1 MIEEN
6 RLCTQYLSNQIAF
19 KIIEEES
26 DLDKSG
32 KVENSIG
39 ARNSEAISNLYINEE
54 SNWSDNDLNEF
65 QLEMFFNNQI
75 PTTILDQKSVLEKEN
90 KKNLLGQVF
99 TPHILARFMVSLFKP
114 DLKPGHKILDPCIG
128 PNTFLS
134 YLDDIDPSMEITGVE
149 LDKSLITEITKAF
162 YSKPNRKLTLDNFFN
177 ISLTEKFDIIV
188 QNPPYVRQELMMN
201 GENSKSI
208 ALNSLPPLLKTIP
221 AKSNLYV
228 YFLMKSI
235 FHLNDNGRLI
245 AVIYDSWLYS
255 DFGKVLKEAFVSF
268 GSIEGIYHFKKNA
281 FPDAEV
287 GATVIDFKRIVNP
300 KAKSKLIKFYSL
312 KTIDEV
318 SSYGSKIKLPCK
330 QIPVQEFFTYR
341 FNEETV
347 IDFKNGL
354 FKPIEKISSQPLQR
368 GVSSIANKFFIQK
381 EKIFEE
387 SIPFV
392 KDVTSITSFNVKN
405 ELFYLLSLNGHISEK
420 TQKHLENAKKAILAE
435 GEKFK
440 ALKEQIEHNPNWYK
454 VQLKKP
460 GNLLFNYY
468 LRKNIDFLLNEELY
482 YSSDNFYI
490 LNVDK
495 RLLANFAILNSSF
508 TRISVLLHSRNQ
520 GNGLRKIQLYEFK
533 DIPVIDTNKLS
544 NETIAQLE
552 IAAEK
557 LKSIGRFSEG
567 KEAMIN
573 EIDEILIKEYNL
585 QSKIQITTTQL
596 YNNIQNIFSIN

>member
-1 MIEEN
+1 MIATTTKDN
-6 RLCTQYLSNQIAF
+6 DSRLI
-19 KIIEEES
+19 
-26 DLDKSG
+26 D
-32 KVENSIG
+32 
-39 ARNSEAISNLYINEE
+39 
-54 SNWSDNDLNEF
+54 WSDNILNDQ
-65 QLEMFFNNQI
+65 QLELFFLNKELELEKTNS
-75 PTTILDQKSVLEKEN
+75 ILKKEN
-90 KKNLLGQVF
+90 KKNLMGQVF
-99 TPHILARFMVSLFKP
+99 TPHLLAKFMVSLFQS
-114 DLKPGHKILDPCIG
+114 DLKENNKILDPCIG

-134 YLDDIDPSMEITGVE
+134 YLDDINSSIQITGVE
-149 LDKSLITEITKAF
+149 LDESLISEKIKEF
-162 YSKPNRKLTLDNFFN
+162 YKKPNRQLILDSFFN
-177 ISLTEKFDIIV
+177 LPLANKFDFIV
-188 QNPPYVRQELMMN
+188 QNPPYVRQELMMD
-201 GENSKSI
+201 GENSKLL
-208 ALNSLPPLLKTIP
+208 ALKSLSSLSQIIP

-228 YFLMKSI
+228 YFLLKSI
-235 FHLNDNGRLI
+235 FHLADHGRMI

-255 DFGKVLKEAFVSF
+255 DFGKVLKEAFVRF

-287 GATVIDFKRIVNP
+287 GATVIDFKRIINL
-300 KAKSKLIKFYSL
+300 KEKNKLIKLYSL

-318 SSYGSKIKLPCK
+318 GFYGSKIKLPFK

-354 FKPIEKISSQPLQR
+354 FKPIEKINSQPIQR
-368 GVSSIANKFFIQK
+368 GISSIANKFFIQQQK
-381 EKIFEE
+381 TFEE

-392 KDVTSITSFNVKN
+392 KDVTSITSFNIKS
-405 ELFYLLSLNGHISEK
+405 ELFYLLALNGHISEK
-420 TQKHLENAKKAILAE
+420 TKKHLDYAKKEILAE

-468 LRKNIDFLLNEELY
+468 LRKNIDFLLNEELH

-490 LNVDK
+490 LNVEKD
-495 RLLANFAILNSSF
+495 LLANFAILNSSF

-533 DIPVIDTNKLS
+533 DIPVIDSNKLS

-557 LKSIGRFSEG
+557 LKSVSRFSEG
-567 KEAMIN
+567 KEKMIN

-585 QSKIQITTTQL
+585 QSKIQITTEQL
-596 YNNIQNIFSIN
+596 YSDIQNIFSIN